1 MIKQSNIYSG
11 VGINKNY
18 IFQNFKF
25 HICLP
30 SSGEYIYIYICKIIY
45 IYINYIYIHK
55 IIYIYIYI
63 NWIIGYIYIQLCIH
77 IQSMSVSC

>member
-30 SSGEYIYIYICKIIY
+30 SSGEYIYIYIYIYVKLYIYISIIY
-45 IYINYIYIHK
+45 IYT
-55 IIYIYIYI
+55 
-63 NWIIGYIYIQLCIH
+63 
-77 IQSMSVSC
+77 